1 MKKLKR
7 ILVTILAFIVI
18 IAIGGLVFI
27 DLTLP
32 SLPPLTNKII
42 DKALEKN
49 NYRLKGEEGY
59 AINPNDS
66 TKIWYETISPEDSV
80 VGHVILIMGI
90 ANDAMAWPDYFIDPM
105 IDSGYNVIKFDARGT
120 GKSDWLENWNK
131 ETAYTL
137 EDIAD
142 DIISIIDT
150 LKIEKVHI
158 VGISFGGMVGQT
170 TALKYPHRVHSLVS
184 ISSTGD
190 IMDDQLPGMDNWV
203 LSQIIMS
210 SIRYT
215 LVENDENNIK
225 NQITVRMLLSG
236 NNTYDFDLEN
246 MIERLVYNLHKREG
260 YNPDASKQQTTAV
273 MLSGSRYKDLNE
285 LSIPTLVIHGKDD
298 PLIPIEHGKKTFAAI
313 PDADS
318 LLLDNMG
325 HDIPLSANDVI
336 VKKIIDHFHKIKPT
350 DE

>member
-7 ILVTILAFIVI
+7 IVITTLAVIVI
-18 IAIGGLVFI
+18 IAIGGLIFI

-49 NYRLKGEEGY
+49 KYKLAGQEGY

-66 TKIWYETISPEDSV
+66 IKIWYETISPEDSV

-105 IDSGYNVIKFDARGT
+105 VDSGYNVIKFDARGT
-120 GKSDWLENWNK
+120 GNSDWLENWK
-131 ETAYTL
+131 RETAYDL

-150 LKIEKVHI
+150 LKIQKVHI

-203 LSQIIMS
+203 LAKIIMS
-210 SIRYT
+210 GIRYT

-236 NNTYDFDLEN
+236 NNAHDFDLEN
-246 MIERLVYNLHKREG
+246 MVERLTYNLQERKG

-273 MLSGSRYKDLNE
+273 ILSGSRYKDLKN

-313 PDADS
+313 PGADS
-318 LLLDNMG
+318 LWLDNMG
-325 HDIPLSANDVI
+325 HDIPLSVNDVI
-336 VKKIIDHFHKIKPT
+336 VVKIIEHFKKSKSA